1 MNIVQ
6 KKSKIATIA
15 LILVLTFSA
24 IIVALPI
31 VSAHEPALNIPTYAY
46 VIANPDPIGV
56 GQTATVL
63 FWVIGL
69 PAGVPATAA
78 GVGGYR
84 WIDMTIKI
92 TMPNGN
98 TQTIGPLTS
107 DPIGGSWIALTPDQ
121 IGTYKI
127 DFSFPEQ
134 ALSLYNPITGV
145 EGDASRYPDYL
156 GDIYLAS
163 SASTTLTVQQEA
175 VTGPPTYPLPTEYWT
190 RPIEGENTAWASIAS
205 NYLNPFGRAYQ
216 YGSSRFQP
224 DGTAPNSPHIMWT
237 KPLEDGGVVGGT
249 YSIPG
254 VTYYTGLSYE
264 SRFNTPLIIYGRLY
278 YDTPLSD
285 NPTAGPYTCVDLATG
300 ETLWTN
306 NEISP
311 TFGQLYLYESMNQH
325 GVIGDGYLWQ
335 TVGTTW
341 MAFDPRTG
349 AWLFNMTNVPSGTN
363 VYGSNGEITRYI
375 INYANNWLALWTTE
389 ALPDSPLVL
398 TPGNSTNAY
407 QYRPIGKEADISNN
421 YLWNV
426 TISDLPASST
436 ILAAIPDDI
445 LLGSTPTTP
454 TGSRLGTNDP
464 VTVWAISLKPS
475 TRGQLLWSK
484 NYAAPAGNL
493 TRLMGPVD
501 PETRVFTMND
511 KETMQWLGYSLDNGN
526 LLWGPVGETR
536 ALNYY
541 PTVGMGSSGQAGFVA
556 YGNLYVGGYGGEFFC
571 YDLVTGNLEWK
582 YNNTFSGTETP
593 WGNYPIFPAAIAD
606 GKVYLYTGEHS
617 PNVPPYKGA
626 KARCIDALTGE
637 ELWTML
643 AWGTVGGFSDEG
655 WPVAD
660 GSLVYLNAYD
670 MQVYCVGKGPSETTV
685 SVQSDVV
692 SLGDSVLIKGSV
704 FDLAAG
710 TKQQE
715 QAGRFPNGVPAVSDE
730 SMSEWMEYVYMQ
742 KPCPKDA
749 SGVEVVITT
758 LDPNGNTYEL
768 GRTTTSLSGTFGCA
782 VNPPVPGL
790 YKIIATFEGSNAY
803 YGSYAE
809 TYINVGEAPSPAA
822 TMEPELT
829 APAPA
834 APVEATEAPLITTE
848 IAIIAAVAVACVI
861 GVAAFWALRRRK

>member
-1 MNIVQ
+1 MKNI
-6 KKSKIATIA
+6 SKISSIA
-15 LILVLTFSA
+15 LILMLTFSA
-24 IIVALPI
+24 TILAFPM
-31 VSAHEPALNIPTYAY
+31 VSAHDPAWEIPTYAY
-46 VIANPDPIGV
+46 IIADPHIVGI
-56 GQTATVL
+56 GQTATIL
-63 FWVIGL
+63 FWVVGL

-84 WIDMTIKI
+84 WVEMTITI
-92 TMPNGN
+92 TKPDGN
-98 TQTIGPLTS
+98 TQTVGPLTS
-107 DPIGGSWIALTPDQ
+107 DPIGGSWIAITPDQ
-121 IGTYKI
+121 IGTYKF

-134 ALSLYNPITGV
+134 ALSLYNPVTGV
-145 EGDASRYPDYL
+145 EGSGYADYIN
-156 GDIYLAS
+156 DIYLPS
-163 SASTTLTVQQEA
+163 TASTTLTAQQEP

-224 DGTAPNSPHIMWT
+224 DGIAPNSPHIMWT
-237 KPLEDGGVVGGT
+237 KPLEDGGVVGGSYT
-249 YSIPG
+249 IPG

-278 YDTPLSD
+278 YDTPLGD
-285 NPTAGPYTCVDLATG
+285 DYNDGPYVCVDLRTG
-300 ETLWTN
+300 ETLWEN

-335 TVGTTW
+335 ESSGR
-341 MAFDPRTG
+341 MDAYDPRTG
-349 AWLFNMTNVPSGTN
+349 EWLFALTNVTRGTN
-363 VYGSNGEITRYI
+363 VYGPNGEITRYI
-375 INYANNWLALWTTE
+375 INYNNTWLALWTTE
-389 ALPDSPLVL
+389 PLPDSPLVA
-398 TPGNSTNAY
+398 TPGTGSNAY
-407 QYRPIGKEADISNN
+407 QYRPIGKEADMSNN

-426 TISDLPASST
+426 TIPDLPADST

-445 LLGSTPTTP
+445 LVGGTPTVP
-454 TGSRLGTNDP
+454 AGSRLGTRDT
-464 VTVWAISLKPS
+464 VTLWAISLKPE

-501 PETRVFTMND
+501 PETRIFTMND
-511 KETMQWLGYSLDNGN
+511 KETMQWLGYSLENGN

-593 WGNYPIFPAAIAD
+593 WGNYPIFPAAIVD

-626 KARCIDALTGE
+626 KARCIDAFTGDE
-637 ELWTML
+637 IWTML

-670 MQVYCVGKGPSETTV
+670 MQVYCIGKGPSATTV
-685 SVQSDVV
+685 TAAPKVTALGSSIVVEGTVTDQS
-692 SLGDSVLIKGSV
+692 
-704 FDLAAG
+704 AG
-710 TKQQE
+710 TKQDE
-715 QAGRFPNGVPAVSDE
+715 QTARFPNGVPAVSDE

-742 KPCPKDA
+742 KPCPQDA
-749 SGVEVVITT
+749 SGVEVVLTT

-768 GRTTTSLSGTFGCA
+768 GRATTSLSGTFGCA

-790 YKIIATFEGSNAY
+790 YTIIATFEGSDSY
-803 YGSYAE
+803 YGSYSE
-809 TYINVGEAPSPAA
+809 TYINVGEAPTAA
-822 TMEPELT
+822 QPMEPEPTTPEPTGPT
-829 APAPA
+829 A
-834 APVEATEAPLITTE
+834 EAPLITTE
-848 IAIIAAVAVACVI
+848 IAIIAAVAVACII
-861 GVAAFWALRRRK
+861 GIVAFWALRKRK